1 MKVLAIYGSPRKN
14 GNTAQMLDAA
24 LSEFP
29 ETAEI
34 KKVYL
39 CDLNFSGCCATR
51 DCKTT
56 GYCVVE
62 DDMQQIYKNMQW
74 AEIIIFGSPSEFSD
88 VSSEI
93 KMLME
98 RTWWMKGV
106 LKNKIGGYVI
116 TGRRYIEST
125 INTLQAFMLRHK
137 MILGGSGALGYTFT
151 EMGGLENDPLAIRD
165 AHLTGK
171 RLVELYDLI
180 YKNKILKKIENG
192 NCT

>member
-1 MKVLAIYGSPRKN
+1 MKILAIYGSARKN

-29 ETAEI
+29 AEAEI

-39 CDLNFSGCCATR
+39 GDLKYSGCGPCR
-51 DCKTT
+51 ECKTT
-56 GYCVVE
+56 GYCVIE
-62 DDMQQIYKNMQW
+62 DDMQQVLKDMIW
-74 AEIIIFGSPSEFSD
+74 AELIIIGSPSQFSD
-88 VSSEI
+88 VSSEV

-98 RTWWMKGV
+98 RTWWMKGA
-106 LKNKIGGYVI
+106 LRNKIGGYVI

-125 INTLQAFMLRHK
+125 MNTLHAFMLRHR

-165 AHLTGK
+165 ARATGK
-171 RLVELYDLI
+171 RLTELYQII
-180 YKNKILKKIENG
+180 YENKLNQ
-192 NCT
+192 

>member
-29 ETAEI
+29 EEAEV

-39 CDLNFSGCCATR
+39 SELKFTGCCPAR
-51 DCKTT
+51 DCKTL
-56 GYCVVE
+56 GYCTVE
-62 DDMQQIYKNMQW
+62 DDLQKVMQDMIW
-74 AEIIIFGSPSEFSD
+74 AEIIIFGSPSQFSD

-98 RTWWMKGV
+98 RTWWMKGA
-106 LKNKIGGYVI
+106 LRNKIGGYVI

-125 INTLQAFMLRHK
+125 INTLHAFMLRHR
-137 MILGGSGALGYTFT
+137 MILGGSGALGFTFT

-165 AHLTGK
+165 AHGTGR
-171 RLVELYDLI
+171 RLVELYQII
-180 YKNKILKKIENG
+180 YKNGINQ
-192 NCT
+192 

>member
-1 MKVLAIYGSPRKN
+1 MKVLAIYGSPRRE

-29 ETAEI
+29 AGAEI
-34 KKVYL
+34 KKAFIGEL
-39 CDLNFSGCCATR
+39 EFTGCCATR

-56 GYCVVE
+56 GYCVVQ
-62 DDMQQIYKNMQW
+62 DDLQQVMKDMVW
-74 AEIIIFGSPSEFSD
+74 ADVIIFGSPSEFSD
-88 VSSEI
+88 VSSQI

-98 RTWWMKGV
+98 RTWWMKGN

-125 INTLQAFMLRHK
+125 INTLHAFMLRHR

-165 AHLTGK
+165 AHSTGK
-171 RLVELYDLI
+171 RLVELYQLI
-180 YKNKILKKIENG
+180 YGK
-192 NCT
+192 

>member
-1 MKVLAIYGSPRKN
+1 MKILALYGSARKN

-29 ETAEI
+29 VDAEI

-39 CDLNFSGCCATR
+39 GDLKYSGCGPCR
-51 DCKTT
+51 ECKTT
-56 GYCVVE
+56 GYCVIE
-62 DDMQQIYKNMQW
+62 DDMQQVFKDMIW
-74 AEIIIFGSPSEFSD
+74 AEIIIIGSPSQFSD
-88 VSSEI
+88 VSSEV

-98 RTWWMKGV
+98 RTWWMKGA
-106 LKNKIGGYVI
+106 LRNKIGGYVI

-125 INTLQAFMLRHK
+125 MNTLHAFMLRHR

-165 AHLTGK
+165 ARTTGK
-171 RLVELYDLI
+171 RLTELYQII
-180 YKNKILKKIENG
+180 YENKLNQ
-192 NCT
+192 

>member
-1 MKVLAIYGSPRKN
+1 MKILAIYGSARKN

-29 ETAEI
+29 AEAEI

-39 CDLNFSGCCATR
+39 GDLKYSGCGPCR
-51 DCKTT
+51 ECKTT
-56 GYCVVE
+56 GYCVIE
-62 DDMQQIYKNMQW
+62 DDMQQVLKDMIW
-74 AEIIIFGSPSEFSD
+74 AELIIIGSPSQFSD
-88 VSSEI
+88 VSSEV

-98 RTWWMKGV
+98 RTWWMKGA
-106 LKNKIGGYVI
+106 LRNKIGGYVI

-125 INTLQAFMLRHK
+125 INTLHAFMLRHR

-165 AHLTGK
+165 ARATGK
-171 RLVELYDLI
+171 RLTELYQII
-180 YKNKILKKIENG
+180 YENKLNQ
-192 NCT
+192 